1 LMQELTKFH
10 GLVEDKAQ
18 LTNMK
23 IIISHIK
30 YSLKSGAE
38 PRAVITQ
45 ELESDNALGFNFIL
59 AKQGQVVSL

>member
-1 LMQELTKFH
+1 
-10 GLVEDKAQ
+10 
-18 LTNMK
+18 MK

-38 PRAVITQ
+38 PRAVIAQ

-59 AKQGQVVSL
+59 AKQGQVLAL